1 MTEEKVFFNKNLLHE
16 SASHKRGVNLCIKEC
31 THLDNILTPATKK
44 FTEKLNITQ
53 FKNFTPR
60 MHYELRDNIFFSKIN
75 SLEEVALKTI
85 YGETYFLYGDSAIA
99 QIPSRRRYI

>member
-16 SASHKRGVNLCIKEC
+16 SASRKRGVNLCVKEA
-31 THLDNILTPATKK
+31 TYLDNILTPATNK
-44 FTEKLNITQ
+44 FTQKSNIKQ
-53 FKNFTPR
+53 FKNYTPC
-60 MHYELRDNIFFSKIN
+60 MHYELRDDIFFSKIN

-85 YGETYFLYGDSAIA
+85 YGETYFLYGNSAIS